1 VHVGKLHSDC
11 RAPTLLDAM
20 WGMQLIPPPIELP
33 RLLDATVRFIDEN
46 ENENENEDDEDLRL
60 LLAPG
65 SPLGGARPK
74 K

>member
-1 VHVGKLHSDC
+1 
-11 RAPTLLDAM
+11 M

-46 ENENENEDDEDLRL
+46 ENEDDEDLRL

>member
-46 ENENENEDDEDLRL
+46 ENEDDEDLRL